1 MKFVSFYLFALSF
14 AFKVESMQIN
24 PNELYDNLY
33 EGFEKSMPI
42 PLVACSD
49 YASSGDFV
57 SAANELYNFNKT
69 FRDFFSSDFT
79 ANDSKESIEKSLK
92 VYCESIVDDYK
103 YGKQYNL
110 TYPAR
115 DFVWYSLCG
124 RLYFSYEGMISQMKY
139 NYELISKKNDT
150 VAAKKHILP
159 IIQLLYKQVDRNVY
173 QTFSDFCT
181 QMLPC
186 LMN

>member
-1 MKFVSFYLFALSF
+1 MKFVSFYLFALLF
-14 AFKVESMQIN
+14 AFKVESMQVN

-33 EGFEKSMPI
+33 EGFEKSIPI
-42 PLVACSD
+42 SLVACSD

-57 SAANELYNFNKT
+57 NAANELYNFNKA

-79 ANDSKESIEKSLK
+79 KSDSKKSIEESLRT
-92 VYCESIVDDYK
+92 YCKSIVDDYK
-103 YGKQYNL
+103 RGKQYNL
-110 TYPAR
+110 TYPVR

-124 RLYFSYEGMISQMKY
+124 RLYFAYEGMISQIVY
-139 NYELISKKNDT
+139 SYELISKKSDT

-159 IIQLLYKQVDRNVY
+159 TIQLLYKQVDHSVY